1 MECHGDAVDDDAVDD
16 NAVDDAAVD
25 DDDMMMLLPCPCW
38 LAADED
44 PPDGADVSGC
54 PGSLIKC
61 GSLIAILMMITIDGL
76 KKKKPCDD
84 DVNLGPTGAKDAP
97 SLLHC
102 DPAEAET
109 KFKFIS
115 FF

>member
-61 GSLIAILMMITIDGL
+61 GSLIAILMMTIDGL
-76 KKKKPCDD
+76 IK
-84 DVNLGPTGAKDAP
+84 NLATMMSISGPQEPRMRRASSIVIPRRLKRN
-97 SLLHC
+97 SNLYV
-102 DPAEAET
+102 
-109 KFKFIS
+109 